1 MSHITVQHILQVAA
15 VHLHFKSPA
24 EKSCAVLN
32 GNDIS
37 QTLSARTQAVA
48 RTRSDALMCVR
59 VCSPWIVCMSLQFCV
74 CLRNARLLSVHVS
87 AGIVSL
93 RLVRAGSLIVLLRPF
108 VTAILD
114 L

>member
-1 MSHITVQHILQVAA
+1 MSHIIVQHILLEAA
-15 VHLHFKSPA
+15 EHLHFKSPA

-37 QTLSARTQAVA
+37 QTVCAQTQAVV
-48 RTRSDALMCVR
+48 RTRADALMCAR
-59 VCSPWIVCMSLQFCV
+59 VCSSLIVCMSLQFCV
-74 CLRNARLLSVHVS
+74 RLCNARLLSVHVS

-93 RLVRAGSLIVLLRPF
+93 RLVRAGSLIVLWRPF